1 MHFRPSDQASWV
13 VATHE
18 AAFAAGRSA
27 YLVSPPLGQ
36 SSVPR
41 RAAAIRRSSPVDPSV
56 DRPAPTLDDP
66 AGTSPYSHWKAW
78 PSPHLHPNRSSLDVS
93 PHVPTPATMACTIGS
108 LTLSSRTATVLAHG
122 HALGPALPHRHPS
135 CPTAPQTGTFRTPF
149 CTPGSAAPLLHSP
162 APLYA

>member
-66 AGTSPYSHWKAW
+66 AGTSPYSHCAAR
-78 PSPHLHPNRSSLDVS
+78 PSAHLHPNRSSLDA
-93 PHVPTPATMACTIGS
+93 VPTCTTLPTTLCTIGP
-108 LTLSSRTATVLAHG
+108 LALSARTATVLAHG
-122 HALGPALPHRHPS
+122 PVLGPAPPHRHPS
-135 CPTAPQTGTFRTPF
+135 CPAAPQTGTSRTI